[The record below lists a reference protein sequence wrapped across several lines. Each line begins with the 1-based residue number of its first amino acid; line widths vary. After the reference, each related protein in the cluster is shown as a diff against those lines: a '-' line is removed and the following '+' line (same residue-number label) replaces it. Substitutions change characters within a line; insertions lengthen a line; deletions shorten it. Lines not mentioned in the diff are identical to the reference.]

1 MIQKLTGH
9 HTSLAAKAAVI
20 LIVLGAAATTLRGYQ
35 YLSAADKW
43 PDGAIQIEE
52 QLNSSGGNPGTLAD
66 GTAGWDAVLE
76 RAAATWNQQLN
87 KVQFAPVRSSN
98 APIGN
103 GNGSNN
109 MIFSSSIFGQTFPTG
124 VLAVTTNWLIP

>member
-1 MIQKLTGH
+1 M
-9 HTSLAAKAAVI
+9 LASWLGASEETADDRPVAWAKALTECDVWI
-20 LIVLGAAATTLRGYQ
+20 LSVWE
-35 YLSAADKW
+35 AD
-43 PDGAIQIEE
+43 PLDH
-52 QLNSSGGNPGTLAD
+52 
-66 GTAGWDAVLE
+66 
-76 RAAATWNQQLN
+76 AATWNQQLN

-124 VLAVTTNWLIP
+124 VLAVTTNWLIPSTGQRVEADIVFNTAFGWNSRGKCLNAT